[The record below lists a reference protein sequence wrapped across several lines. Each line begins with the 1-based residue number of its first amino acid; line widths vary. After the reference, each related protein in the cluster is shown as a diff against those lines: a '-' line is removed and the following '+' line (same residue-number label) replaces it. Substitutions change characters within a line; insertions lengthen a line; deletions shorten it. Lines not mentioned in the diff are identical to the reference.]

1 MSENKQSA
9 VSEREKKR
17 KKVLSILVIV
27 CSIAVIILAALK
39 LLRVINID
47 LHMLVIAVVLML
59 QSCMFWKTH
68 RALSIFSICVGVF
81 SILVFV
87 LTTFIL

>member
-1 MSENKQSA
+1 MNENKQPA
-9 VSEREKKR
+9 ISEQEKKR
-17 KKVLSILVIV
+17 RGLLAAAIIV
-27 CSIAVIILAALK
+27 CSIAVIVLVILRFAK
-39 LLRVINID
+39 VINID
-47 LHMLVIAVVLML
+47 LHMPVVAVVLML